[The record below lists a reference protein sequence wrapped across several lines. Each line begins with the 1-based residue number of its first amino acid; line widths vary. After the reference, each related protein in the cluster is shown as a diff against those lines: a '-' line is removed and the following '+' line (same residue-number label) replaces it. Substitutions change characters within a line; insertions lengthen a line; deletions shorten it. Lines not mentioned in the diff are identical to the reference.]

1 MKAIIAVHSDGVR
14 HLLFVVAEA
23 FDTQAWAETRRKAF
37 ALLGVV
43 KIVEEYV

>member
-1 MKAIIAVHSDGVR
+1 MKAIIAVHSDGAR
-14 HLLFVVAEA
+14 HLLFVAAVD